1 MSAKKI
7 AVIKGERAETLR
19 QELER
24 ILKNSGLDEYL
35 VTAADYNACD
45 GYSYKILGLSGG
57 GAKFDKDEEYNTV
70 VRPYNVEKPPIKSD
84 LLISYDTDNDSAD
97 ITAKN
102 VRYINDRIVFELL
115 GTGIIGRITLR
126 YGNDNAVKDALLLAA
141 VMLNADIPLRKVT
154 DSFAVFGKAERVI

>member
-35 VTAADYNACD
+35 ITATDYKSCV
-45 GYSYKILGLSGG
+45 GYSYKILGLSSG
-57 GAKFDKDEEYNTV
+57 GAKFDIEEEYNTV

-84 LLISYDTDNDSAD
+84 LLISYDADNESAD

-102 VRYINDRIVFELL
+102 VRYINDQVVFELL
-115 GTGIIGRITLR
+115 GTGIIGRIKLR
-126 YGNDNAVKDALLLAA
+126 SGNDDAVKDALLLAGI
-141 VMLNADIPLRKVT
+141 MLTADIPLRKVT
-154 DSFAVFGKAERVI
+154 DSFSTLG

>member
-7 AVIKGERAETLR
+7 AVIKGERAETVR

-35 VTAADYNACD
+35 VTAADYKSCD

-57 GAKFDKDEEYNTV
+57 GAKFDRNEEYNTV

-102 VRYINDRIVFELL
+102 VRYIDDQVVFELL
-115 GTGIIGRITLR
+115 GTAIIGRIKLKYR
-126 YGNDNAVKDALLLAA
+126 SDNAVKDALLLAGI
-141 VMLNADIPLRKVT
+141 MLNAGIPLREVT
-154 DSFAVFGKAERVI
+154 ASFVALG